1 MHGEGPIVTEFGYSL
16 AVLSSI
22 TYGAADFLGG
32 LATKRSSTF
41 SVVVFSQSCGLI
53 LLALALPFLP
63 PASPTPVDFA
73 WGAASGLAGGIG
85 VALLYRGLAIGVMSV
100 VAPVTAV
107 CAVIIPLTAGV
118 ALGERPSGLALGG
131 VLLAV
136 VAIVLVSQSG
146 PAEAGKSATTGV
158 PIAIASGIA
167 IGIFLVFLQRTGPAA
182 GLWPL
187 IAARIASVAFLAL
200 AGVMSGAVLRPRREV
215 MSMIIGGGILDM
227 LANILYL
234 LAVRRGL
241 LSIIATL
248 TSLYPAS
255 TILLARM
262 FLRER
267 LRLPQQVGVAC
278 AGVAIVLIVLG

>member
-1 MHGEGPIVTEFGYSL
+1 MTELSYAL

-32 LATKRSSTF
+32 LATKRSTMF
-41 SVVVFSQSCGLI
+41 SVVVFSQLSGLI
-53 LLALALPFLP
+53 LVLISVPFLP
-63 PASPTPVDFA
+63 SSLPTAIDFA

-107 CAVIIPLTAGV
+107 CAVIIPLVVGL
-118 ALGERPSGLALGG
+118 ALGERPTGLAILG
-131 VLLAV
+131 VLLAI
-136 VAIVLVSQSG
+136 VAIVLVSQTG
-146 PAEAGKSATTGV
+146 HIEERKRATAGV
-158 PIAIASGIA
+158 PIAIASGVA
-167 IGIFLVFLQRTGPAA
+167 IGIFLVFLERTGPSA

-187 IAARIASVAFLAL
+187 IAARVVSVTFFTM
-200 AGVMSGAVLRPRREV
+200 AGLMSREKLMPRHESMPIVIGCGVLD
-215 MSMIIGGGILDM
+215 I

-241 LSIIATL
+241 LSIVATL

-255 TILLARM
+255 TIILARIV
-262 FLRER
+262 LRER
-267 LRLPQQVGVAC
+267 LRLLQQAGVAC
-278 AGVAIVLIVLG
+278 AAVAIMLIVSG

>member
-1 MHGEGPIVTEFGYSL
+1 MTELSYAL

-32 LATKRSSTF
+32 LATKRSSMF
-41 SVVVFSQSCGLI
+41 SVVVFFQSAGLI
-53 LLALALPFLP
+53 LLLISLPFLP
-63 PASPTPVDFA
+63 ASSPTATDFA

-107 CAVIIPLTAGV
+107 CAVIVPLVVGIT
-118 ALGERPSGLALGG
+118 LGERPTGLAIVG
-131 VLLAV
+131 VLLAIA
-136 VAIVLVSQSG
+136 AIVLVSQTG
-146 PAEAGKSATTGV
+146 HTEEGKRATTGL

-167 IGIFLVFLQRTGPAA
+167 IGIFLVFLKRTGPSA

-187 IAARIASVAFLAL
+187 IAARVVSVAFFTM
-200 AGVMSGAVLRPRREV
+200 AGLVLREKLMPRRE
-215 MSMIIGGGILDM
+215 SMPIVIGGGALDI

-241 LSIIATL
+241 LSIVATL

-255 TILLARM
+255 TIILARIV
-262 FLRER
+262 LRER
-267 LRLPQQVGVAC
+267 LRLLQQAGVAC
-278 AGVAIVLIVLG
+278 AAVAIVLIVSG